1 MLSCFYIKRVVLIAV
16 TCLLVL
22 SSMAWGQ
29 KCTTDPFSKQIL
41 PLCDPGGDGDGIAT
55 VGPEDLL
62 DFVQSSN
69 GSWQVV
75 DVSAIFGVQVLGA
88 PPSAI
93 LVNGEYHIYVPQA
106 ANGHLQEFIRNT
118 SGQWSTLDLT
128 STTGQSSTTSVPT
141 AILAP
146 TELNMSWLLRVA
158 GIFWIL

>member
-1 MLSCFYIKRVVLIAV
+1 MLSCFHIKRVVLVVV
-16 TCLLVL
+16 TYLLAL
-22 SSMAWGQ
+22 SSMAWAQ

-41 PLCDPGGDGDGIAT
+41 PLCDPGGDGDGNVT

-106 ANGHLQEFIRNT
+106 ANAHIQEFIRST
-118 SGQWSTLDLT
+118 ADSGAPSISLQPRANHLQLLFPRQFW
-128 STTGQSSTTSVPT
+128 P
-141 AILAP
+141 P
-146 TELNMSWLLRVA
+146 TELSTCWLLRAA